1 MAAVYE
7 REQIE
12 NKVYQ
17 KDQATID
24 RLLEEAKSSSQKLK
38 DLVEKMLLKQGKT
51 LSNANDI
58 YSLLREGKVEVDDET
73 RAQAKKDIAE
83 DGYWGVVQT

>member
-1 MAAVYE
+1 
-7 REQIE
+7 
-12 NKVYQ
+12 
-17 KDQATID
+17 
-24 RLLEEAKSSSQKLK
+24 
-38 DLVEKMLLKQGKT
+38 MLLKQGKT

-83 DGYWGVVQT
+83 DGYWGSCRPRKD